1 MHSRAQRSLHTVCAC
16 PIRAPLRPRG
26 VLMSRRGL
34 LLFMITSVLWG
45 VPYLLISVA
54 LEGMGPA
61 SVVAGRVALGA
72 LVLLPVAWR
81 HGLPRL
87 LGERWRP
94 LLLLAVMEVAVPFT
108 LIAVGERTVPSGLAG
123 VLIATEPLFILALG
137 LFWGKRER
145 LARGAWAGVALGFLG
160 VVVLLGVGVAGAGAL
175 LVLAAAACYAV
186 GALLLHRLFPDVPP
200 LTVSA
205 GMLTLAAGPLLAAA
219 AIAEPAPQVT
229 TRVLLAV
236 LGLGVA
242 CTAGGFTA
250 FFALIAT
257 EGPARAAF
265 ITYVAPVVA
274 VASGVLLLSEPVTT
288 RTITGT
294 VLILAGA
301 ALAARRRSSDTPSA
315 DSTAARPSRTGTIPA
330 AENEQTGGAR

>member
-1 MHSRAQRSLHTVCAC
+1 
-16 PIRAPLRPRG
+16 
-26 VLMSRRGL
+26 MSRRGL
-34 LLFMITSVLWG
+34 WLFLITSVLWG

-54 LEGMGPA
+54 LKSMGPF

-81 HGLPRL
+81 RGLPRL
-87 LGERWRP
+87 LRERWRP
-94 LLLLAVMEVAVPFT
+94 LLLLAVVEVAVPFT
-108 LIAVGERTVPSGLAG
+108 LIAWGEHTVSSGLTG

-137 LFWGKRER
+137 VFRGNRER
-145 LARGAWAGVALGFLG
+145 LARGAWGGVLLGFLG
-160 VVVLLGVGVAGAGAL
+160 VVVLLGVADAGAGAV
-175 LVLAAAACYAV
+175 LVLAGAACYAG
-186 GALLLHRLFPDVPP
+186 GAVLMHRLFPDVPP

-205 GMLTLAAGPLLAAA
+205 GMLTLAAGPLLAIAA
-219 AIAEPAPQVT
+219 FFEPVPHVT
-229 TRVLLAV
+229 AQASFAV

-265 ITYVAPVVA
+265 ITYVAPIVA
-274 VASGVLLLSEPVTT
+274 VASGVLLLSEPVTS
-288 RTITGT
+288 RTIAGI

-301 ALAARRRSSDTPSA
+301 ALAARRPHNDTHAA
-315 DSTAARPSRTGTIPA
+315 DTAEAQPFHTDITTVA
-330 AENEQTGGAR
+330 ANEQTGHVR

>member
-1 MHSRAQRSLHTVCAC
+1 
-16 PIRAPLRPRG
+16 
-26 VLMSRRGL
+26 MSRRGL

-54 LEGMGPA
+54 LEGMGPV

-81 HGLPRL
+81 RGLSQL
-87 LGERWRP
+87 LRERWRP
-94 LLLLAVMEVAVPFT
+94 LLLLAVVEVVMPFV
-108 LIAVGERTVPSGLAG
+108 LIAVGERTVPSGLVG

-137 LFWGKRER
+137 LFWGKREP
-145 LARGAWAGVALGFLG
+145 LARGAWVGVALGFLG
-160 VVVLLGVGVAGAGAL
+160 VVVLLGVAGAGAGAV
-175 LVLAAAACYAV
+175 LVVAAAACYAV
-186 GALLLHRLFPDVPP
+186 GAVLMHRLFLDVAP
-200 LTVSA
+200 LAVSA
-205 GMLTLAAGPLLAAA
+205 GMLVLAVGPLLAVA
-219 AIAEPAPQVT
+219 AITEPAPQVT

-265 ITYVAPVVA
+265 ITYVAPLVA
-274 VASGVLLLSEPVTT
+274 VASGLLLLCEPVTA
-288 RTITGT
+288 RTIAGT

-301 ALAARRRSSDTPSA
+301 ALAARR
-315 DSTAARPSRTGTIPA
+315 PA
-330 AENEQTGGAR
+330 AAPLPSTSPQHDSSAPRIPNHAVTTPAADDEQTGGVR

>member
-1 MHSRAQRSLHTVCAC
+1 
-16 PIRAPLRPRG
+16 
-26 VLMSRRGL
+26 MSRRGL
-34 LLFMITSVLWG
+34 LLFLITSVLWG
-45 VPYLLISVA
+45 VPYLLIGVA
-54 LEGMGPA
+54 LEGMGPV
-61 SVVAGRVALGA
+61 SVVAGRIALGA

-81 HGLPRL
+81 RGLPRL
-87 LGERWRP
+87 LRERWRP
-94 LLLLAVMEVAVPFT
+94 LLLLAAVEVAVPFT
-108 LIAVGERTVPSGLAG
+108 LIATGERTVPSGLAG
-123 VLIATEPLFILALG
+123 VLIATEPLFILGLG

-160 VVVLLGVGVAGAGAL
+160 VVVLLGVAGGGGDAV
-175 LVLAAAACYAV
+175 LVLAAAACYAI
-186 GALLLHRLFPDVPP
+186 GAVLMHRLFPDVPP

-205 GMLTLAAGPLLAAA
+205 GMLTLAAGPLLAVALVT
-219 AIAEPAPQVT
+219 EPAPQAS

-274 VASGVLLLSEPVTT
+274 VASGVLLRSEPVTA
-288 RTITGT
+288 RTIAGT

-301 ALAARRRSSDTPSA
+301 AQAARRPR
-315 DSTAARPSRTGTIPA
+315 RPCPQPQRAIPLGPVQGDA
-330 AENEQTGGAR
+330 